1 MFGGLE
7 EPTIFDRPITECSHN
22 IDGIICLDE
31 NGINEIKKKL
41 KLDINMPDEKVIKK
55 AIEETSCDG
64 QLCVSK
70 VLKLKNQEENFKPFG
85 PTDKDTWFS
94 NFNIDQVLSQFEKK
108 YPFAKHIKF
117 QMRDFEKY
125 DTELSN
131 LDIIKEY
138 NKNKTCFCVVLND
151 DYTRGRGTHWTS
163 IFIDMRKK
171 PFTIEHFN
179 SSGAGP
185 KNEFREWMWKQKHKL
200 DKQFSDKDEISKVIE
215 VSKIAH
221 QQDSSSCG
229 PYSVF
234 YIISRLENV
243 PYEYFL
249 KIKIDDKNMHKL
261 REILLNKE

>member
-1 MFGGLE
+1 
-7 EPTIFDRPITECSHN
+7 
-22 IDGIICLDE
+22 
-31 NGINEIKKKL
+31 
-41 KLDINMPDEKVIKK
+41 
-55 AIEETSCDG
+55 
-64 QLCVSK
+64 
-70 VLKLKNQEENFKPFG
+70 
-85 PTDKDTWFS
+85 
-94 NFNIDQVLSQFEKK
+94 
-108 YPFAKHIKF
+108 
-117 QMRDFEKY
+117 
-125 DTELSN
+125 
-131 LDIIKEY
+131 
-138 NKNKTCFCVVLND
+138 
-151 DYTRGRGTHWTS
+151 
-163 IFIDMRKK
+163 MRKK